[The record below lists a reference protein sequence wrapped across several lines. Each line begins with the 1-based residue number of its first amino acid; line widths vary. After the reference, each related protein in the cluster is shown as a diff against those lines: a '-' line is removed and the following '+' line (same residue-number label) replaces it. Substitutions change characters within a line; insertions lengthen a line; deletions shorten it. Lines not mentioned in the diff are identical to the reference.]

1 MSRDSE
7 KVLKELQKFLD
18 AHAEDTENEADVDAL
33 AERFFAEYNLK
44 CKEQKESAP
53 ETADDYLDL
62 AEQVTS
68 KKKRVEYLHK
78 ALELEPDTPVSHG
91 CGSCRRCADLCPTG
105 AIMENGQV
113 DAGRC
118 LSYWTIEHRG
128 SIPEE
133 IRPLVGT
140 RLYGCDTCVTVCP
153 WNGKPLPE
161 ADERFRMSRL
171 LASIPLR
178 DLLALDAGGFADLF
192 RNSPLKRIKREGL
205 LRNGCIVLGNAGT
218 PDDIDFLKA
227 LSGESSLVAVHASWA
242 VERILRRHGRHACSS
257 GARD

>member
-1 MSRDSE
+1 MP
-7 KVLKELQKFLD
+7 D
-18 AHAEDTENEADVDAL
+18 AA
-33 AERFFAEYNLK
+33 F
-44 CKEQKESAP
+44 
-53 ETADDYLDL
+53 
-62 AEQVTS
+62 
-68 KKKRVEYLHK
+68 
-78 ALELEPDTPVSHG
+78 
-91 CGSCRRCADLCPTG
+91 PTG
-105 AIMENGQV
+105 
-113 DAGRC
+113 R
-118 LSYWTIEHRG
+118 LEHRG

-205 LRNGCIVLGNAGT
+205 LRNGCIVLGNAGA

-227 LSGESSLVAVHASWA
+227 LSGESPLVAEHASWA
-242 VERILRRHGRHACSS
+242 VERILRRHGGMHVQAAQEIKNRKNDVLLLSKPQFMVSILPQAIALLR
-257 GARD
+257 GREK